1 MSSAKPMPKAGVLDD
16 EWFYG
21 ELNKIRK
28 GDYADLSEWYKDTIN
43 NGPRRRYM
51 PQSVWAG
58 SANRSEWRNLL
69 QRLPSYFASEVAFLS
84 NLNLEIA
91 TRIFPHLDTILA
103 NHAYF
108 EWLLYAELDYDEY
121 RDHIVHPF
129 KVAMISKWLL
139 ENADD
144 ENRSKVA
151 DKLKKSKNVN
161 RRLNDLN
168 LSRDVFSGDDGKRII
183 NTALWLASLYH
194 DLGYGHHFAC
204 CLEQRISASYGFYK
218 GDTVGGSVAGVN
230 PDFIRRSLIR
240 HHLDPN
246 AAGCPI
252 QNRNHKEYRYP
263 PEKFTWQNQLYA
275 NLSLNHSMAGA
286 LNMLCLL
293 QDIIDYW
300 PDVDPRLILVFEL
313 AAEAIFLH
321 DLTGKDNHK
330 LPHLEFAFDKTPL
343 AIILILSDELQC
355 WGRPMIRHRRGKDE
369 HEIISRFEPKEDR
382 LNYEWDKNQDPP
394 ILRIDKEIFD
404 DEIYKLEQRLIKQN
418 EQATNKKTLDVHP
431 WDKFLEVEPL

>member
-1 MSSAKPMPKAGVLDD
+1 MARVVSDCEPALHDK
-16 EWFYG
+16 WFYG
-21 ELNKIRK
+21 ELSKIRTEN
-28 GDYADLSEWYKDTIN
+28 YADLSDWYKDTIN

-58 SANRSEWRNLL
+58 SANRSEWRNLI
-69 QRLPSYFASEVAFLS
+69 QRLPSYFASEVAYLS

-139 ENADD
+139 DKADQD
-144 ENRSKVA
+144 RSKVA

-168 LSRDVFSGDDGKRII
+168 LSKNVFSGDDGKRII

-204 CLEQRISASYGFYK
+204 CLEQRIRASYDFYR

-230 PDFIRRSLIR
+230 PDFIKRSLIR
-240 HHLDPN
+240 HHLDPT
-246 AAGCPI
+246 AADCPI
-252 QNRNHKEYRYP
+252 QNRNHKDYRYP
-263 PEKFTWQNQLYA
+263 PEKFNWQNQLYA

-300 PDVDPRLILVFEL
+300 PDADPRLILVFEL

-321 DLTGKDNHK
+321 DLTCKDNHI

-355 WGRPMIRHRRGKDE
+355 WGRPVIRHRRGKDE
-369 HEIISRFEPKEDR
+369 HEIISRFEPERDR
-382 LNYEWDKNQDPP
+382 LNYNWGKSLDPP
-394 ILRIDKEIFD
+394 VLKLDKKIQ
-404 DEIYKLEQRLIKQN
+404 YKIKKVECNLIQQN
-418 EQATNKKTLDVHP
+418 AKTFKKHP
-431 WDKFLEVEPL
+431 WNEFLETKPL